1 MAGQAKNTSVE
12 KNSVFLEAITNLE
25 TLKSIADYDF
35 FKSRF
40 KVADEEARA
49 VSERLKYLLSDANS
63 FNNLLSSSA
72 QIAVVSVGAILV
84 IEGTINPGALIASMI
99 LNGKTLQPVMQIA
112 GLLQKLSVAKVAYKK
127 LDQTF
132 SFVSDEERRW
142 QNISIEKLVGPSKL
156 RTCLFSQRAFKPL
169 S

>member
-1 MAGQAKNTSVE
+1 MK
-12 KNSVFLEAITNLE
+12 K
-25 TLKSIADYDF
+25 
-35 FKSRF
+35 
-40 KVADEEARA
+40 RA

-112 GLLQKLSVAKVAYKK
+112 GLLQKFSVAKVAYKNSIK
-127 LDQTF
+127 PSVLSPMKSAVGKTF
-132 SFVSDEERRW
+132 
-142 QNISIEKLVGPSKL
+142 Q
-156 RTCLFSQRAFKPL
+156 
-169 S
+169 

>member
-1 MAGQAKNTSVE
+1 M
-12 KNSVFLEAITNLE
+12 
-25 TLKSIADYDF
+25 
-35 FKSRF
+35 
-40 KVADEEARA
+40 
-49 VSERLKYLLSDANS
+49 
-63 FNNLLSSSA
+63 LSSSA

-112 GLLQKLSVAKVAYKK
+112 GLLQKLSVAKVAFKK

-142 QNISIEKLVGPSKL
+142 QNISIEKLVGPIKVKDLSFQPEGIQTPVLNVKNLTIKSCEKVGVVGSVGSGKSTFLKL
-156 RTCLFSQRAFKPL
+156 ISGVLTPTSGRV
-169 S
+169 